1 MELRPCKVRIGFLP
15 IKVSFL
21 DWGVVLPPSTLLLY
35 CKITP
40 LSYVSK
46 IILYAI
52 LIVFGLQI
60 PSYYVQ
66 DILWTK
72 LAPAGPFP
80 GVYILHWGQ
89 LDKMQQLLSIIF
101 EDFKILPIRI
111 ETALRCFIYC
121 AHDLGC
127 IFFKWL
133 NFFPQPFSPMCFAQ
147 ILTLS
152 VALKWVNMHIKL

>member
-1 MELRPCKVRIGFLP
+1 MNL
-15 IKVSFL
+15 KVSGLGFSIAIYGIKTL
-21 DWGVVLPPSTLLLY
+21 QNQNRIFIYKNVILALGGRSSPINPHINLQNNPSSYLS
-35 CKITP
+35 KITAYDIF
-40 LSYVSK
+40 L
-46 IILYAI
+46 
-52 LIVFGLQI
+52 VFGHWI

-66 DILWTK
+66 GNLWTK
-72 LAPAGPFP
+72 LAPACPFP

-127 IFFKWL
+127 IFFK
-133 NFFPQPFSPMCFAQ
+133 
-147 ILTLS
+147 
-152 VALKWVNMHIKL
+152 